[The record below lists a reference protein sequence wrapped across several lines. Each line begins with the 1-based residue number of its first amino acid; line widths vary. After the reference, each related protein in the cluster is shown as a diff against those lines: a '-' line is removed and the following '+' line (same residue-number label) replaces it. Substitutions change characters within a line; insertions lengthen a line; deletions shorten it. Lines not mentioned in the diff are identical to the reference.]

1 MSKIIK
7 ITKGLNIKLLGAA
20 ERRIEELPAAKEYGV
35 APTDFE
41 GLSLKLLVQEGER
54 VEAGQALFADK
65 KQPDIVVVTPVS
77 GVVKAVNRGE
87 RRAVESVV
95 VEADK
100 TLKYKQLHLPKT
112 ITKESATKLLLES
125 GLWPSIVQRPYG
137 VVANPSDAPKAVFV
151 SGFDTAPLA
160 PDMAY
165 ALSDSYLD
173 LKKGFEIL
181 AKLTTGKV
189 HLSLDAKAPQ
199 GIFEAVGNVEKHYFE
214 GPHPTG
220 NVGVQIA
227 KIDPID
233 KGDIVWTVDI
243 QHVTL
248 IGRLFNTGRAEM
260 TKVYAVA
267 GPEVSSPCYVRAL
280 VGTPVAEIVKAAG
293 GVKENPRARAR
304 YINGNPLSGTNVG
317 EDGYMG
323 FYANQLSVIPEGE
336 HHEMLGWAM
345 PRFGKFSVSRTY
357 FSWLQPGKK
366 YALDTNLNGGHRP
379 FIVTG
384 LFEKYVPMDIYPM
397 QLLKAIIAQDVDKM
411 EALGIYEVV
420 PEDLALCEF
429 ADPSKNEVQKI
440 VRDGINLIIK
450 EM

>member
-1 MSKIIK
+1 MSKVIK
-7 ITKGLNIKLLGAA
+7 IRKGLNIKLLGAA
-20 ERRIEELPAAKEYGV
+20 EKCIKNLPAAAEYGV
-35 APTDFE
+35 VPTDFE
-41 GLSLKLLVQEGER
+41 GLNLKLLVREGEQ

-65 KQPDIVVVTPVS
+65 KQPDIVAVTPVS
-77 GVVKAVNRGE
+77 GTIKAVNRGE
-87 RRAVESVV
+87 RRMVESVV
-95 VEADK
+95 IKADK
-100 TLKYKQLHLPKT
+100 VLKYKQLHLPKN

-125 GLWPSIVQRPYG
+125 GLWPSIIQRPYG
-137 VVANPSDAPKAVFV
+137 IIANPADAPKAIFV

-165 ALSDSYLD
+165 ALTDSYLD

-181 AKLTTGKV
+181 SKLTVGKV
-189 HLSLDAKAPQ
+189 HLSLNAKSPQ
-199 GIFEAVGNVEKHYFE
+199 GVFDAIGNVEKHYFE

-227 KIDPID
+227 KIDPIN
-233 KGDIVWTVDI
+233 KGDIVWTIDI
-243 QHVTL
+243 QQVTL
-248 IGRLFNTGRAEM
+248 IGRLFNTGRVDM

-267 GPEVSSPCYVRAL
+267 GPEVSEPCYVRAL
-280 VGTPVAEIVKAAG
+280 AGTPVAEMVKAAG

-304 YINGNPLSGTNVG
+304 YISGNALSGEDVG
-317 EDGYMG
+317 ERGYMG
-323 FYANQLSVIPEGE
+323 FYADQLTMIPEGDR
-336 HHEMLGWAM
+336 HEMLGWAM

-366 YALDTNLNGGHRP
+366 YVLDTNLHGGHRP

-384 LFEKYVPMDIYPM
+384 LFEKYMPMDIYPM
-397 QLLKAIIAQDVDKM
+397 QLLKAIVAQDIDKM

-420 PEDLALCEF
+420 PEDFALCEF
-429 ADPSKNEVQKI
+429 ADPSKNEIQKI